1 MTGLVT
7 GGECTQLLVGLA
19 KLKKKGSGLH
29 VAILLLS
36 FTGQYI
42 IVAIGQSN
50 NALCS
55 WGYLKGET
63 CKAVR

>member
-1 MTGLVT
+1 MIGLVN
-7 GGECTQLLVGLA
+7 GGECTQLLVELA

-42 IVAIGQSN
+42 IVVIGQSN
-50 NALCS
+50 NAFCP
-55 WGYLKGET
+55 
-63 CKAVR
+63 